1 MIATSV
7 LKKHISIVT
16 KTAYLRNI
24 SKVRDILSPS
34 DSKKLVHAFVTSRLD
49 YCSSVFAGLPKSSIK
64 HLQRVQNAAAQM
76 LTRCKIRNHITPTLR
91 SLHWLPVSFRI
102 EFKILL
108 SVFKCLHGTAPIYLS
123 NLLNKY
129 TPVRSLRTSNRNLL
143 VVPKTRLKIG
153 ESAFSYFGPNL
164 WNSLPDN
171 LRAIDSLCSFKK
183 YLKTHLF
190 TRAFPWLI
198 FVFYYFISIMW
209 FNGLLCL
216 FLCILS
222 IL

>member
-1 MIATSV
+1 
-7 LKKHISIVT
+7 
-16 KTAYLRNI
+16 
-24 SKVRDILSPS
+24 
-34 DSKKLVHAFVTSRLD
+34 
-49 YCSSVFAGLPKSSIK
+49 
-64 HLQRVQNAAAQM
+64 M

-108 SVFKCLHGTAPIYLS
+108 LVFKCLHGTAPIYLS

-143 VVPKTRLKIG
+143 VVPKTRIKIG

-171 LRAIDSLCSFKK
+171 LRAIDSLCTFKK

-209 FNGLLCL
+209 FNCLLCL
-216 FLCILS
+216 LLCILS